1 MTGDRKKILA
11 LLVLGLLWGGLLV
24 KQWLTAAEPARV
36 PLTNVTGLASA
47 TRSLRT
53 PAGGLQVQLDLLAA
67 ARTQREMTFT
77 APRNIF
83 APPRIDGLPISRAS
97 EEGAELSV
105 DESSRQQEVLA
116 ALSQF
121 RYLGFIRMEEDRR
134 PNAAMAVLTRN
145 DDVHVVRAGQT
156 VEDQVIVKTVTPE
169 SVTLQDRAS
178 RLEQMIPLSEE
189 TVAQP

>member
-11 LLVLGLLWGGLLV
+11 LIVLGLLWGGLLV
-24 KQWLTAAEPARV
+24 RQWLTAAEPARV
-36 PLTNVTGLASA
+36 PLTNVTGLSSA
-47 TRSLRT
+47 TRSLRAPT
-53 PAGGLQVQLDLLAA
+53 GGLQVQLDLLAA

-83 APPRIDGLPISRAS
+83 APPRIDGLPISS
-97 EEGAELSV
+97 VSGEGAELSV
-105 DESSRQQEVLA
+105 DESSRQQAVLA
-116 ALSQF
+116 ALAQF

-134 PNAAMAVLTRN
+134 PNAAMAVLTKN
-145 DDVHVVRAGQT
+145 EDVHVVRAGQT